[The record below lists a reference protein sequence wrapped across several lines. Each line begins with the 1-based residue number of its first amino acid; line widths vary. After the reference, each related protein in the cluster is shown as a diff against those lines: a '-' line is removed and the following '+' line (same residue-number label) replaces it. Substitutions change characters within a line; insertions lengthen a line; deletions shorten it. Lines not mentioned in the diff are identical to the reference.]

1 MILYLL
7 SVLISFLTFWWFF
20 KIAKLSIEFDNYKL
34 KYVPMGI
41 PLWGFLLGIFFTFI
55 PIFNLIMAIVL
66 IISAIVNTIIK
77 EIPIQVVFGELT
89 EKIINFF
96 NQKI

>member
-41 PLWGFLLGIFFTFI
+41 PLWGFLLGIFFAFA
-55 PIFNLIMAIVL
+55 PIFNLIMVFVL
-66 IISAIVNTIIK
+66 LITAMVNMIIR
-77 EIPIQVVFGELT
+77 EIPIKVVFGELT